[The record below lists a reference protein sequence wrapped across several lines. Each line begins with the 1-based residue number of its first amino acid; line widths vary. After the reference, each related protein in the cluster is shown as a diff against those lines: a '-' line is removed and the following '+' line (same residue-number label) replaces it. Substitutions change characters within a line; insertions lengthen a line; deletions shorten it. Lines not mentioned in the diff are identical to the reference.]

1 MSKEEEFLQAYFT
14 NQYAPTMTQEQFQMA
29 MISLVEKGLMEV
41 VEQGGN
47 RLYRPTTL
55 LKQIK
60 SHYNSNPKNQ
70 N

>member
-1 MSKEEEFLQAYFT
+1 MSKEEQFLQAYFT
-14 NQYAPTMTQEQFQMA
+14 NQYAPTMTQEEFQMA

-41 VEQGGN
+41 VEQNGS
-47 RLYRPTTL
+47 RFYRPTAIL
-55 LKQIK
+55 RQMK